1 MTETTH
7 DKTQDPGHPSED
19 VAGGTDAVDYGKVV
33 GVGVASLII
42 FALSIWWASHILHS
56 ETEAAEAKTGKA
68 REVDTTRTEIGIV
81 DQVPFASDTRLA
93 KWRTARRLEL
103 ETYGWVDK
111 ATGKVHI
118 PIEAA
123 MEKVV
128 SGVMPA
134 GAPR

>member
-1 MTETTH
+1 MSQTTH
-7 DKTQDPGHPSED
+7 ENTHDHGPSSGDPAAS
-19 VAGGTDAVDYGKVV
+19 ADAVDYGKVV

-56 ETEAAEAKTGKA
+56 ETEAAEA
-68 REVDTTRTEIGIV
+68 RTEIGIV
-81 DQVPFASDTRLA
+81 DQVPFAGDTRLA
-93 KWRTARRLEL
+93 KWRYARRLEL

-134 GAPR
+134 GAPQ